1 MGSVPDETPPEARS
15 PESTTVADL
24 PSALDRIDE
33 LLARF
38 AGRQPVVFLDY
49 DGTLTPIVERPEDAV
64 LSEAMRRVLERLA
77 ERFPVA
83 VVSGRGRPD
92 VEARVGLH
100 GIYYA
105 GSHGFDI
112 AGPSGADVTFEAA
125 AETVPVIEQVTRT
138 LEEDLAG
145 IPGAQVEPKRFTV
158 AVHYRRVAPE
168 DVERVETIV
177 DRQVAAHPELR
188 KAGGKKVW
196 EIRPAIDWDKGRAV
210 QWLLAVIAR
219 ARGLTPG
226 TILPVYLGDDET
238 DEDAFRALARH
249 TPPGVGVLV
258 AQAAA
263 ESTQATAA
271 TYRLDDPDAV
281 RRFLEALVDR
291 GHPPTSLD
299 PA

>member
-1 MGSVPDETPPEARS
+1 MTDPSS
-15 PESTTVADL
+15 PASRPTDRL
-24 PSALDRIDE
+24 PSALDEAED

-38 AGRQPVVFLDY
+38 AGRQPVFFLDY

-64 LSEAMRRVLERLA
+64 LSASMRRVLERLA

-92 VEARVGLH
+92 VEERVGLE

-125 AETVPVIEQVTRT
+125 AETVPVIEEVTRA
-138 LEEDLAG
+138 LEAEAVG

-168 DVERVETIV
+168 DVAQLEQIV

-210 QWLLAVIAR
+210 QWLLAVLAR
-219 ARGLTPG
+219 ERGLTPG
-226 TILPVYLGDDET
+226 KILPVYLGDDET
-238 DEDAFRALARH
+238 DEDAFRALAHH
-249 TPPGVGVLV
+249 TPPGVGILV
-258 AQAAA
+258 APATPSVEAPR
-263 ESTQATAA
+263 ATAA
-271 TYRLDDPDAV
+271 TLRLEDPDAV
-281 RRFLEALVDR
+281 RQCLERLAADAE
-291 GHPPTSLD
+291 PS
-299 PA
+299 

>member
-1 MGSVPDETPPEARS
+1 MRAVPPETPPGSRPPEPSPGPRRVAR
-15 PESTTVADL
+15 L
-24 PSALDRIDE
+24 PSALDHADE

-38 AGRQPVVFLDY
+38 AGRQPVLFLDY

-64 LSEAMRRVLERLA
+64 LSGVMRDVLERLA
-77 ERFPVA
+77 ARFPVA

-92 VEARVGLH
+92 VTERVGLD

-112 AGPSGADVTFEAA
+112 AGPSGTEAPFEKAA
-125 AETVPVIEQVTRT
+125 SAVPAIEQVARS
-138 LEEDLAG
+138 LETELAA

-158 AVHYRRVAPE
+158 AVHYRRVAAG
-168 DVERVETIV
+168 DVAAVEQAV

-210 QWLLAVIAR
+210 QWLLAVLAR
-219 ARGLTPG
+219 ARELSPAK
-226 TILPVYLGDDET
+226 ILPVYLGDDET

-249 TPPGVGVLV
+249 TPPGLGILV
-258 AQAAA
+258 ASASDPDA
-263 ESTQATAA
+263 EARATAA
-271 TYRLDDPDAV
+271 TFRLEDPDEV
-281 RRFLEALVDR
+281 RRFLERLAT
-291 GHPPTSLD
+291 G
-299 PA
+299 